1 MEATSEPVVIV
12 TLRGPRE
19 ALAAIVMF
27 RIASVASVTD
37 VEFTVIPAP
46 LKLPTE
52 VDPKWVY
59 RPVTAT
65 LRVAP

>member
-1 MEATSEPVVIV
+1 MEATSVPVVIV

-19 ALAAIVMF
+19 ALAAIVTF

-37 VEFTVIPAP
+37 IEFTVIPVP

-59 RPVTAT
+59 KPVTAM